1 MSYHIVILLLKE
13 MGEVRKISNTSMST
27 YLENILSKV
36 LHNEL
41 LCDKGDRKTV
51 EPIEFVQP
59 EVLENI
65 FGSLTIGQ
73 EPTSDERLDAI
84 VDNVIRYSVKTSSL
98 RFHNQV
104 IRSSLLLFI
113 FLGIKIDSDLHQ
125 IEITLLFLAL
135 PWRR

>member
-1 MSYHIVILLLKE
+1 MILLLKE

-59 EVLENI
+59 EVLEDL
-65 FGSLTIGQ
+65 FGSLTIVQ
-73 EPTSDERLDAI
+73 EPTSEERLDAI
-84 VDNVIRYSVKTSSL
+84 VDNVIRYSVKTSSP

-104 IRSSLLLFI
+104 TKSSSLLFI
-113 FLGIKIDSDLHQ
+113 FLGKKIDYDFHQ
-125 IEITLLFLAL
+125 ITLLFLAL
-135 PWRR
+135 PW